1 AAVVGA
7 VPSTDDELSR
17 QWLNTS
23 AELRAAVEA
32 AIREKY
38 GVAPP
43 AEG

>member
-1 AAVVGA
+1 VVGVTA
-7 VPSTDDELSR
+7 SSDDELSR

-23 AELRAAVEA
+23 AELQAAVEA

-43 AEG
+43 TED